1 MISPNPAAHSRD
13 ISANVWLRSTAE
25 SLTMLFPDFN
35 PAVLPEDQVQK
46 ALALVNAWQSQLIAR
61 LVTPSTT
68 STVTPEA
75 ENHDNLLTVE
85 ECAQRLRRSPKW
97 IYRGVKSLPF
107 ARKLGPRSWVFSEQG
122 LQKWILR
129 QMP

>member
-1 MISPNPAAHSRD
+1 
-13 ISANVWLRSTAE
+13 
-25 SLTMLFPDFN
+25 MLLPDFD
-35 PAVLPEDQVQK
+35 PAVLPEDQVPK

-61 LVTPSTT
+61 VVTPSTT

-97 IYRGVKSLPF
+97 IYRRVKTLPF

-122 LQKWILR
+122 LQKRILR
-129 QMP
+129 QKP